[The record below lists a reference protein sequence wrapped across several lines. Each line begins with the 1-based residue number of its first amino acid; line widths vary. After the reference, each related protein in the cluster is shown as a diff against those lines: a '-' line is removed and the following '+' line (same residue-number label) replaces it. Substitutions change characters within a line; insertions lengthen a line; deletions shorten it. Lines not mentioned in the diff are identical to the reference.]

1 MSCVISIYT
10 KSFSSKNKAKKAK
23 GFTLFFLSVSSC
35 FVATAAKFVGTVVY
49 SEILKERKRER

>member
-1 MSCVISIYT
+1 MSCVISIYI

-49 SEILKERKRER
+49 SEI